1 MIEGSECE
9 CGKKVIPSRKI
20 CPMCGKSMIKKE
32 FKEKGTVL
40 THTTLY
46 AVPEGFEAPIKLAMI
61 EIENEANLIC
71 SYEGKEDLK
80 IGDKVKIKKK
90 GNINICEIIK

>member
-9 CGKKVIPSRKI
+9 CGKKVVPSRNL
-20 CPMCGKSMIKKE
+20 CPKCGKNMIKTE
-32 FKEKGTVL
+32 FEEKGSVL

-61 EIENEANLIC
+61 EIENGADLIC
-71 SYEGKEDLK
+71 SYEGKEDLN
-80 IGDKVKIKKK
+80 IGAKVKIKKK
-90 GNINICEIIK
+90 GKLYICELIK

>member
-9 CGKKVIPSRKI
+9 CGKKVVPSRNV
-20 CPMCGKSMIKKE
+20 CPKCGRNMIKTE
-32 FKEKGTVL
+32 FEGKGIVL

-46 AVPEGFEAPIKLAMI
+46 AVPEGFQAPIKLAMI
-61 EIENEANLIC
+61 EIEDGTNLIC
-71 SYEGKEDLK
+71 GYEGKEDLD

-90 GNINICEIIK
+90 GNLNVCELTK